1 VNWSDENG
9 VCTDENPWR
18 FEVTEDRNL
27 TANFVQISFNVVFT
41 STAGGTVSVGDT
53 VIPCVPEGTSITAE
67 AFTDSCYTF
76 TGWMTTDNILIS
88 TDNPYTFNI
97 TADDTFVAHFEK
109 ITYEITVSANPPEGG
124 AVSEGGDFPA
134 CDSALVTVEYIHP
147 CYTFVNWTE
156 NGIEVST
163 NLSYLLDVDAPH
175 HLVANFEYAY
185 YDVILQPNP
194 PNGGT
199 LTGFGNYGCEDTVTI
214 TATPN
219 EGYKFDKWTTVAGVW
234 VSDSAEYEF
243 IVMQDTTLVA
253 HFTQT
258 HFRVTILA
266 NDTVYGTTDPKDT
279 EWYEAGAMVQA
290 VAIEKSCYSFA
301 NWTDTTGK
309 VLSSNMVFEFVVTQD
324 TTLVANFFALDF
336 DTYCAT
342 LWCNTFELDLRRL
355 DSLGL
360 EVADCRWYKNG
371 IEEMETQTINQFS
384 YSAGP
389 YATHLLEE
397 KPTWYMFEVI
407 TKKHGSYCSI
417 RKIID
422 YCPNKSG
429 APPKNLVIFPNP
441 TSGNNSFTVENV
453 IDGEPVQIF
462 NQFGICIKNNMAA
475 GEVISMTLDVP
486 SGVYMIRCGDR
497 FGKIVVIR

>member
-1 VNWSDENG
+1 MEINANATYCNDVDVSGGGSYQYGDSVTVSAVVNENCCGFANWTINGVVVSTDAVYKFIITESVTLIANFDRPQFKVTLLSNDTLYGKTTGDGWYDACTEARVEAREEDCYHFVNWTINGEEVSDNRIY
-9 VCTDENPWR
+9 D
-18 FEVTEDRNL
+18 FEVTED
-27 TANFVQISFNVVFT
+27 I
-41 STAGGTVSVGDT
+41 
-53 VIPCVPEGTSITAE
+53 
-67 AFTDSCYTF
+67 
-76 TGWMTTDNILIS
+76 
-88 TDNPYTFNI
+88 
-97 TADDTFVAHFEK
+97 
-109 ITYEITVSANPPEGG
+109 
-124 AVSEGGDFPA
+124 
-134 CDSALVTVEYIHP
+134 
-147 CYTFVNWTE
+147 
-156 NGIEVST
+156 
-163 NLSYLLDVDAPH
+163 
-175 HLVANFEYAY
+175 
-185 YDVILQPNP
+185 
-194 PNGGT
+194 T
-199 LTGFGNYGCEDTVTI
+199 LT
-214 TATPN
+214 
-219 EGYKFDKWTTVAGVW
+219 
-234 VSDSAEYEF
+234 
-243 IVMQDTTLVA
+243 
-253 HFTQT
+253 
-258 HFRVTILA
+258 
-266 NDTVYGTTDPKDT
+266 
-279 EWYEAGAMVQA
+279 
-290 VAIEKSCYSFA
+290 
-301 NWTDTTGK
+301 
-309 VLSSNMVFEFVVTQD
+309 
-324 TTLVANFFALDF
+324 ANFFALDF

-407 TKKHGSYCSI
+407 TKKHASYCST

-453 IDGEPVQIF
+453 IEGEPVQIF